1 MPKVPN
7 DGSNQ
12 LCVSSKDSLL
22 NTGSHFSLANSI
34 HIDTFLYKKVVKES
48 VSYLNIFLVEA
59 LIFATPS

>member
-12 LCVSSKDSLL
+12 LWVSPKDSLL

-34 HIDTFLYKKVVKES
+34 HLDTFLYKKDVKES
-48 VSYLNIFLVEA
+48 VF
-59 LIFATPS
+59 